1 MLLRV
6 FEGTGM
12 TANAASGRQL
22 SIVRSVQDLRNVVAK
37 WRAQGLRVGL
47 IPTMGALHH
56 GHLSLIRIAQ
66 AHVDRIVVSIFVN
79 PKQFGP
85 NEDFTRYPRQEEA
98 DANMLRTVNTDLL
111 YAPPVEVM
119 YPAEFA
125 TLIHVSGVTE
135 GLCGAVRP
143 GHFDGVTT
151 VVTKL
156 LLQCLP
162 DVAVFGEKD
171 YQQFVTL
178 FRLCR
183 DLDIPTRIL
192 PGPIIREPDGL
203 ATSSRNVYLSPDE
216 RQIAV
221 AMSQMLRHIATEV
234 SNGSD
239 EFDALLAAGAQKLLD
254 AGFATVEYIEIRDAE
269 TLEPIT
275 RIDRPARVLAAARL
289 GKTRLIDNMP
299 INRPPFSPPPL

>member
-1 MLLRV
+1 
-6 FEGTGM
+6 M
-12 TANAASGRQL
+12 TTNAAASGRQL

-37 WRAQGLRVGL
+37 WRSQGLRVGL

-98 DANMLRTVNTDLL
+98 DADMLRTVNTDLL
-111 YAPPVEVM
+111 YAPPVDVM
-119 YPAEFA
+119 YPTEFA
-125 TLIHVSGVTE
+125 TLVHVGGVTE

-162 DVAVFGEKD
+162 DIAIFGEKD

-178 FRLCR
+178 FRLCQ

-203 ATSSRNVYLSPDE
+203 ATSSRNVYLSPAE

-221 AMSQMLRHIATEV
+221 TMSQMLRHIATEV

-239 EFDALLAAGAQKLLD
+239 DFAPLLAAGAKKLLD

-269 TLEPIT
+269 TLEPVT

>member
-1 MLLRV
+1 M
-6 FEGTGM
+6 
-12 TANAASGRQL
+12 A
-22 SIVRSVQDLRNVVAK
+22 IVRTVQDLRNTIAK
-37 WRAQGLRVGL
+37 WRSQGLRVAL

-66 AHVDRIVVSIFVN
+66 AHVDRVVVSIFVN

-85 NEDFTRYPRQEEA
+85 NEDFSRYPRQEEE
-98 DANMLRTVNTDLL
+98 DAGLLRGVGADLL
-111 YAPPVEVM
+111 YAPSVEVM
-119 YPAEFA
+119 YPENFA
-125 TLIHVSGVTE
+125 TEVRVSGVTE

-162 DVAVFGEKD
+162 DIAIFGEKD

-178 FRLCR
+178 SHLCK
-183 DLDIPTRIL
+183 DLDIPTRIM

-203 ATSSRNVYLSPDE
+203 ATSSRNVYLTPEE
-216 RQIAV
+216 RKQATALSRV
-221 AMSQMLRHIATEV
+221 LRHIASEV
-234 SNGSD
+234 SNSSD
-239 EFDALLAAGAQKLLD
+239 DFERLLAAGARELLQ
-254 AGFATVEYIEIRDAE
+254 AGFRNVEYIEIRDSE
-269 TLEPIT
+269 TLEPVTTIL
-275 RIDRPARVLAAARL
+275 RPARVLAAAQL

-299 INRPPFSPPPL
+299 IDRPPFCPPPL